1 MIRYY
6 RIKSYLNA
14 SHYVIFDGKKGET
27 HPHTWEFVTTV
38 YTTGDNIYKF
48 SAPEKAIINVFEKYQ
63 NQVLNQIPPFE
74 EIVPSL
80 ENITEYFASQIQ
92 EVVKPFDFN
101 LRRFEGSETPVRT
114 YGIRYPEVGEPVDED
129 EVEVALTNLEAGFGK
144 QR

>member
-38 YTTGDNIYKF
+38 YTAGDNIYKF
-48 SAPEKAIINVFEKYQ
+48 SGPEKAIVKVFEKYQ
-63 NQVLNQIPPFE
+63 NQVLNDIAPFE
-74 EIVPSL
+74 ELVPSL
-80 ENITEYFASQIQ
+80 ENITEYFASQISQ
-92 EVVKPFDFN
+92 AVLPFDFR

-114 YGIRYPEVGEPVDED
+114 YGVRFPEVKDIVDED
-129 EVEVALTNLEAGFGK
+129 EVEVALGHLEEGFGN
-144 QR
+144 RH

>member
-27 HPHTWEFVTTV
+27 HPHTWEFVATV
-38 YTTGDNIYKF
+38 YTTGENIHKF
-48 SAPEKAIINVFEKYQ
+48 TDPEKAIINVFEKYQ
-63 NQVLNQIPPFE
+63 DQVLNQIAPFE

-80 ENITEYFASQIQ
+80 ENITEFFASKIDEAVQQ
-92 EVVKPFDFN
+92 FDFR

-114 YGIRYPEVGEPVDED
+114 YGIRFPEVALPVDED
-129 EVEVALTNLEAGFGK
+129 EVEVAITNLEAGFGK
-144 QR
+144 